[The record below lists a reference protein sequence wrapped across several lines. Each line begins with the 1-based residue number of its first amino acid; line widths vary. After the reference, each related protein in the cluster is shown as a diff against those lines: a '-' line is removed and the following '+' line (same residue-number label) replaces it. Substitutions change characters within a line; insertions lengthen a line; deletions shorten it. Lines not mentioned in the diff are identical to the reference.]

1 MCLVWAN
8 WKYHEARLNLDVS
21 LEIVLIEQKG
31 RPGLEVDRPG
41 MRDQQPRD
49 EGPRPRSGRESLAL
63 DLDEGPQPQS
73 WMRSE
78 SERQPCRP
86 RSRARPPHPPPR
98 VLPAKRH
105 RLPEV
110 WTPFLRPADLHPV
123 TALAMSTH
131 SWFIPRT
138 EGRLRRP
145 RGKDSASFGPVF
157 LVFSS
162 SRRSLR
168 HRQLLGCLHCQK

>member
-8 WKYHEARLNLDVS
+8 WKYCEERLNLDVS
-21 LEIVLIEQKG
+21 PEIVLTEQKG

-49 EGPRPRSGRESLAL
+49 EGPRPRF
-63 DLDEGPQPQS
+63 
-73 WMRSE
+73 WMRSK
-78 SERQPCRP
+78 SERQPCHP
-86 RSRARPPHPPPR
+86 QSRARPPHPPPR
-98 VLPAKRH
+98 VLPAKWH

-110 WTPFLRPADLHPV
+110 WTPFLHPADLHPV
-123 TALAMSTH
+123 TALTMSTH

-145 RGKDSASFGPVF
+145 RGKDSVSFGPGF

-162 SRRSLR
+162 SRRLLQY
-168 HRQLLGCLHCQK
+168 RQLLGCLHCQK